1 MKKYI
6 LKNGEEVEFGD
17 IIEVS
22 KKCKGG
28 YLIIKATL
36 DEDSLDMFKQLG
48 IIREREIKDNNK
60 NVMNDIDKMK
70 DAAMLKHEELLN
82 EIREFHINKV
92 YESIARNLGVNK
104 TEAIKYVQDLSELNT
119 ASAFSLVLKRMALI
133 LDRNYEGHIADVER
147 TYYVSVVDGKIH
159 TILTSSVN
167 PRNVALFR
175 NYNDAQFAIECFYWL
190 YDKMFNTK
198 QKDAK
203 QESN

>member
-36 DEDSLDMFKQLG
+36 DEDSLDMFKQLN
-48 IIREREIKDNNK
+48 IIREREVKDNNK

-70 DAAMLKHEELLN
+70 DAAMLKYEELLN

-119 ASAFSLVLKRMALI
+119 ASAFSLVLKRMALR
-133 LDRNYEGHIADVER
+133 LDRNYEGHIADIKR
-147 TYYVSVVDGKIH
+147 TYYVSVADGKIH